1 MEEHKLEA
9 SLGVGALT
17 VAKIVL
23 ATTNPWLVFGVAAA
37 ALVTGAGVCVAF
49 KAIDQKMGAG
59 YTN

>member
-1 MEEHKLEA
+1 MAEYKLNVA
-9 SLGVGALT
+9 LGCGALT
-17 VAKIVL
+17 IVKIVL